1 MKPSRFQIVVPQIV
15 FSIVV
20 MVCLFLGMPEQV
32 KYILV
37 ALGFVAWGLLAM
49 KLLKNTERLQS
60 IEQDNVALSNSIKQ
74 LRAEL
79 KTIMSRQS
87 DMVTEP
93 VIRIKSLISNNI
105 SKLSDSFTGLSDK
118 SSHQRD
124 LLMAVISRI
133 QGSSEGSREN
143 GALTVKEFAGELG
156 DIIDRY
162 VELLISVSEK
172 SIEAVHQIQDMVK
185 HFDQMFSLLSEIR
198 TIADQTNLLAL
209 NAAIEAARAGESGR
223 GFAVVADEVRKL
235 SQNSNDLNDQI
246 IEKAQNA
253 KNAIAG
259 VKNIV
264 GEMASLD
271 MNMAINAKGHVDNML
286 GELEEVNGHI
296 QDAVEQLSGITE
308 KVNYDVSNAV
318 ISLQFADIVEQSA
331 NEILGKLKLLSFS
344 DKDTTAVPSIALANV
359 VNQLAALNA
368 EMLSSNSVKPKVSQ
382 HEDAGDISLF

>member
-1 MKPSRFQIVVPQIV
+1 MKPSRFQIVIPQIV

-20 MVCLFLGMPEQV
+20 MVCLFLEIPEQV
-32 KYILV
+32 KYFLV
-37 ALGFVAWGLLAM
+37 ALGFVAWGLVAV
-49 KLLKNTERLQS
+49 KLIKNAERLQI
-60 IEQDNVALSNSIKQ
+60 IEQDNVALSSSIKQ

-79 KTIMSRQS
+79 KTTISRQS

-93 VIRIKSLISNNI
+93 VIKIKSLISNNI

-124 LLMAVISRI
+124 LLMAVVSRI
-133 QGSSEGSREN
+133 QGSSKGG
-143 GALTVKEFAGELG
+143 GALTVKEFASELG

-162 VELLISVSEK
+162 VDLLISVSEK

-344 DKDTTAVPSIALANV
+344 DKETTTVPSIALANV

-368 EMLSSNSVKPKVSQ
+368 EMLSSNSVKPKANQ
-382 HEDAGDISLF
+382 HEDTGDISLF

>member
-1 MKPSRFQIVVPQIV
+1 MKPSRFQIVIPQIV

-20 MVCLFLGMPEQV
+20 MVCLFLEIPEQV
-32 KYILV
+32 KYFLV
-37 ALGFVAWGLLAM
+37 ALGFVAWGLVAV
-49 KLLKNTERLQS
+49 KLIKNAERLQI
-60 IEQDNVALSNSIKQ
+60 IEQDNVALSSSIKQ

-79 KTIMSRQS
+79 KTTISRQS

-93 VIRIKSLISNNI
+93 VIKIKSLISNNI

-124 LLMAVISRI
+124 LLMAVVSRI
-133 QGSSEGSREN
+133 QGSSKGG
-143 GALTVKEFAGELG
+143 GALTVKEFASELG

-162 VELLISVSEK
+162 VDLLISVSEK

-344 DKDTTAVPSIALANV
+344 DKETTTVPSIALANV
-359 VNQLAALNA
+359 VKQLAALNA
-368 EMLSSNSVKPKVSQ
+368 EMLSSNSVKPKANQ
-382 HEDAGDISLF
+382 HEDTGDISLF